1 MQKFQEVL
9 NNFDADLKKVNEI
22 ILSYSIGKS
31 ELIQEISTHL
41 INSGGKRI
49 RPILLLISAKLCGS
63 QHEENQH
70 YLASAVE
77 MIHSAT
83 LLHDDVVDMS
93 EIRRGKKTANALW
106 DNKASILVGD
116 YLFSLSF
123 QLMVKSQN
131 LAILDLL
138 AKTSSIIADGEVLQL
153 QNSTNID
160 LTEDKYFE
168 IIFGKTAVLFSA
180 CCEVGALLNN
190 RPKDEIEALRLF
202 GKYLGM
208 VFQIV
213 DDILDYSSDEST
225 LGKDIGNDFFE
236 GKVTLPI
243 IKTYQKADFANKKL
257 ISDMFANN
265 FQQSEKNQNDFTKI
279 YDLINK
285 FDGINEAKKSA
296 KSLANQAL
304 EQLNIFPDNVYKNY
318 LSTILEYSLQRI
330 F

>member
-1 MQKFQEVL
+1 
-9 NNFDADLKKVNEI
+9 
-22 ILSYSIGKS
+22 
-31 ELIQEISTHL
+31 
-41 INSGGKRI
+41 
-49 RPILLLISAKLCGS
+49 
-63 QHEENQH
+63 
-70 YLASAVE
+70 

-138 AKTSSIIADGEVLQL
+138 AKTSSIIADGEILQL

-160 LTEDKYFE
+160 LTEEKYFE

-257 ISDMFANN
+257 INDMFANN
-265 FQQSEKNQNDFTKI
+265 FQQSEKNQNDFIKI
-279 YDLINK
+279 CDLINK

>member
-1 MQKFQEVL
+1 MQKFQEIL
-9 NNFDADLKKVNEI
+9 NNFDQDLKKVNEI
-22 ILSYSIGKS
+22 ILSYSVGKS
-31 ELIQEISTHL
+31 ELIHEISTHL

-63 QHEENQH
+63 VNEPNQH

-138 AKTSSIIADGEVLQL
+138 AKTSSIIVDGEVLQL

-190 RPKDEIEALRLF
+190 CSQKEIEALRLF

-243 IKTYQKADFANKKL
+243 IKTYHKADFDNKKL

-265 FQQSEKNQNDFTKI
+265 FQQSAKNQKDFTKI
-279 YDLINK
+279 CELINK
-285 FDGINEAKKSA
+285 FDGINEAKNVA
-296 KSLANQAL
+296 KSLSDQAI
-304 EQLNIFPDNVYKNY
+304 EQLNIFSDNVYKNY

>member
-257 ISDMFANN
+257 INDMFANN
-265 FQQSEKNQNDFTKI
+265 FQQSEKNQNDFIKI
-279 YDLINK
+279 CDLINK

>member
-1 MQKFQEVL
+1 MQKFQEAL
-9 NNFDADLKKVNEI
+9 NNFDTDLKKVNEI
-22 ILSYSIGKS
+22 ILSFSVGKS
-31 ELIQEISTHL
+31 ELIQEISSHL

-63 QHEENQH
+63 KNDPNQH

-160 LTEDKYFE
+160 LTEEKYFE

-190 RPKDEIEALRLF
+190 RSKAEIEALRLF

-257 ISDMFANN
+257 INEMFANN
-265 FQQSEKNQNDFTKI
+265 FQQSAKNQNDFTKI
-279 YDLINK
+279 CDLINK
-285 FDGINEAKKSA
+285 FDGINEAKNIA
-296 KSLANQAL
+296 KSLSNKAL
-304 EQLNIFPDNVYKNY
+304 EQLDIFPDNVYKNY

>member
-9 NNFDADLKKVNEI
+9 NNFDNDLKKVNEI
-22 ILSYSIGKS
+22 ILSYSVGKS
-31 ELIQEISTHL
+31 DLIQEISTHL

-63 QHEENQH
+63 ENEPNQH

-160 LTEDKYFE
+160 LTESKYFE

-213 DDILDYSSDEST
+213 DDILDYSSDETT

-243 IKTYQKADFANKKL
+243 IKTYQKADFTNKKL

-265 FQQSEKNQNDFTKI
+265 FQKSTKDQNDFIKI
-279 YDLINK
+279 SELINK
-285 FDGINEAKKSA
+285 FDGINEAKNIA
-296 KSLANQAL
+296 KNLANQAIA
-304 EQLNIFPDNVYKNY
+304 QLNIFPDNVYKNY

>member
-1 MQKFQEVL
+1 MQKFQEIL
-9 NNFDADLKKVNEI
+9 NLFDEDLKKINNI
-22 ILSYSIGKS
+22 ILSNSIGKS
-31 ELIQEISTHL
+31 ELIQEISNHL

-63 QHEENQH
+63 QNDPNQH

-77 MIHSAT
+77 MLHSAT

-131 LAILDLL
+131 LAILELL

-160 LTEDKYFE
+160 LTEEKYFE

-190 RPKDEIEALRLF
+190 RSNEEIVALRLF

-213 DDILDYSSDEST
+213 DDILDYSSNEST

-243 IKTYQKADFANKKL
+243 IKTYQNADFYNKKL
-257 ISDMFANN
+257 ISDIFAKN
-265 FQQSEKNQNDFTKI
+265 FQQYEKNLNDFIKI
-279 YDLINK
+279 SDLINK
-285 FDGINEAKKSA
+285 FDGIKETKNIA
-296 KSLANQAL
+296 KSLANKAL
-304 EQLNIFPDNVYKNY
+304 EQLNIFPNNHYKNH
-318 LSTILEYSLQRI
+318 LLNILEYSLQRI

>member
-257 ISDMFANN
+257 INDMFANN
-265 FQQSEKNQNDFTKI
+265 FQQSEKNQNDFIKI
-279 YDLINK
+279 CDLINK

-296 KSLANQAL
+296 KNLANQAL

>member
-9 NNFDADLKKVNEI
+9 NNFDQDLKKVNEI

-31 ELIQEISTHL
+31 QLIQEISTHL

-160 LTEDKYFE
+160 LTAEKYFE

-190 RPKDEIEALRLF
+190 RSKEEIEALRLF

-243 IKTYQKADFANKKL
+243 IKTYQKADLANKKL

-265 FQQSEKNQNDFTKI
+265 FKQSTKNQNDFVKI
-279 YDLINK
+279 SELINK
-285 FDGINEAKKSA
+285 FDGINEAKEIA

-304 EQLNIFPDNVYKNY
+304 AQLNIFPDNVYKNN

>member
-1 MQKFQEVL
+1 MQKFQEAL
-9 NNFDADLKKVNEI
+9 NNFDNDLKKVNEI
-22 ILSYSIGKS
+22 ILSYSVGKS
-31 ELIQEISTHL
+31 DLIQEISSHL

-63 QHEENQH
+63 VNEPNQH

-190 RPKDEIEALRLF
+190 RSPKEIEALRLF

-243 IKTYQKADFANKKL
+243 IKTYHKADFDNKKL

-265 FQQSEKNQNDFTKI
+265 FQQSAKNQKDFTKI
-279 YDLINK
+279 CELINK
-285 FDGINEAKKSA
+285 LDGINEAKNVA
-296 KSLANQAL
+296 KSLSNQAI

>member
-9 NNFDADLKKVNEI
+9 NNFDQDLKKVNEI

-160 LTEDKYFE
+160 LTEEKYFE

-243 IKTYQKADFANKKL
+243 IKTYQKADFVNKKL
-257 ISDMFANN
+257 INDMFANN
-265 FQQSEKNQNDFTKI
+265 FKQSAKNQNDFTKI
-279 YDLINK
+279 CDLISK
-285 FDGINEAKKSA
+285 FDGINEAKNSA
-296 KSLANQAL
+296 KNLANQAL

>member
-9 NNFDADLKKVNEI
+9 NNFNQDLTRVNEI
-22 ILSYSIGKS
+22 ILSHSVGKS
-31 ELIQEISTHL
+31 ELIQQISNHL

-49 RPILLLISAKLCGS
+49 RPILLLTSAKLCGS
-63 QHEENQH
+63 KDEENQH

-123 QLMVKSQN
+123 QLMVKSKN
-131 LAILDLL
+131 LAILELL
-138 AKTSSIIADGEVLQL
+138 AKTSSVIADGEVLQL

-160 LTEDKYFE
+160 ITEEKYFE

-180 CCEVGALLNN
+180 CCEVGGLLNN
-190 RPKDEIEALRLF
+190 RSNEEIEALRLF

-213 DDILDYSSDEST
+213 DDILDYSSNEAV

-236 GKVTLPI
+236 GKITLPI
-243 IKTYQKADFANKKL
+243 IKTYQKADIDNKKL
-257 ISDMFANN
+257 ISDIFVKN
-265 FQQSEKNQNDFTKI
+265 FQQSEKNQNDFAKI
-279 YDLINK
+279 TDLINK
-285 FDGINEAKKSA
+285 FNGINDAKNMAQNLSNK
-296 KSLANQAL
+296 AL
-304 EQLNIFPDNVYKNY
+304 EQLEIFPNNIYKNY

>member
-1 MQKFQEVL
+1 MQKFQEAL
-9 NNFDADLKKVNEI
+9 NNFDNDLKKVNEI
-22 ILSYSIGKS
+22 ILSYSVGKS
-31 ELIQEISTHL
+31 DLIQEISSHL

-63 QHEENQH
+63 VNEPNQH

-190 RPKDEIEALRLF
+190 RSPKEIEALRLF

-243 IKTYQKADFANKKL
+243 IKTYHKADFDNKKL

-265 FQQSEKNQNDFTKI
+265 FQQSAKNQKDFTKI
-279 YDLINK
+279 CELINK
-285 FDGINEAKKSA
+285 FDGINEAKNVA
-296 KSLANQAL
+296 KSLSNQAI